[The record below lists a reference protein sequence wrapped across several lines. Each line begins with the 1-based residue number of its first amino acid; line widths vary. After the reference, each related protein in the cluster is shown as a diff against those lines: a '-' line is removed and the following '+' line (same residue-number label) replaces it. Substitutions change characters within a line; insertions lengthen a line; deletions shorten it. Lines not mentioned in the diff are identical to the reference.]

1 LAQARAPSD
10 SRNPRSRSQ
19 QVRMSDTL
27 SNTTDA
33 NFETDVISS
42 STPVIVDF
50 WATWCAPCK
59 AMVPHLE
66 KIQEDLSG
74 RVKIVK
80 LNVEENQAV
89 PTKYKVLKLPTLL
102 KFQGGKVVD
111 SMVGN
116 PGPRKLRE
124 FIEKGL

>member
-1 LAQARAPSD
+1 
-10 SRNPRSRSQ
+10 
-19 QVRMSDTL
+19 MSDTL

-33 NFETDVISS
+33 NFETDVLTS

-59 AMVPHLE
+59 AMVPHLQ
-66 KIQEDLSG
+66 KIQEELSG

-80 LNVEENQAV
+80 LNVEENQGV
-89 PTKYKVLKLPTLL
+89 PTKYKVIKLPTLL
-102 KFQGGKVVD
+102 KFQNGKVVD
-111 SMVGN
+111 TMLGN

-124 FIEKGL
+124 FIEKGI

>member
-1 LAQARAPSD
+1 
-10 SRNPRSRSQ
+10 
-19 QVRMSDTL
+19 
-27 SNTTDA
+27 
-33 NFETDVISS
+33 
-42 STPVIVDF
+42 
-50 WATWCAPCK
+50 
-59 AMVPHLE
+59 MVPHLE

-111 SMVGN
+111 YGVFNIDADSN
-116 PGPRKLRE
+116 AH
-124 FIEKGL
+124 

>member
-1 LAQARAPSD
+1 
-10 SRNPRSRSQ
+10 
-19 QVRMSDTL
+19 MSDTL
-27 SNTTDA
+27 SITTDA
-33 NFETDVISS
+33 NFDTDVLAA

-50 WATWCAPCK
+50 WATYCQPCK

-66 KIQEDLSG
+66 KIQDDNAG
-74 RVKIVK
+74 RLKIVK

-89 PTKYKVLKLPTLL
+89 ATKYKVLKLPTLL

-111 SMVGN
+111 TLAGN

-124 FIEKGL
+124 FIEKGI

>member
-1 LAQARAPSD
+1 
-10 SRNPRSRSQ
+10 
-19 QVRMSDTL
+19 MSETL
-27 SNTTDA
+27 STTSDG
-33 NFETDVISS
+33 NFETDVMTS

-59 AMVPHLE
+59 AMVPHLQ

-80 LNVEENQAV
+80 LNVEENQGI
-89 PTKYKVLKLPTLL
+89 PTKYKVIKLPTLL
-102 KFQGGKVVD
+102 KFQNGKVVD
-111 SMVGN
+111 TMLGN

-124 FIEKGL
+124 FIEKGI

>member
-1 LAQARAPSD
+1 
-10 SRNPRSRSQ
+10 
-19 QVRMSDTL
+19 MSDTL
-27 SNTTDA
+27 NSTNDA
-33 NFETDVISS
+33 NFETDVIGS

-59 AMVPHLE
+59 AMVPHLQ

-80 LNVEENQAV
+80 FNVEENQKV

-102 KFQGGKVVD
+102 KFQNGQVVD
-111 SMVGN
+111 TMVGN

-124 FIEKGL
+124 FIEKGV

>member
-1 LAQARAPSD
+1 MAG
-10 SRNPRSRSQ
+10 N
-19 QVRMSDTL
+19 L
-27 SNTTDA
+27 STTTDA
-33 NFETDVISS
+33 NFQTDVLDA

-50 WATWCAPCK
+50 WATYCAPCK
-59 AMVPHLE
+59 AMEPHLQ
-66 KIQEDLSG
+66 KIQEDLTG

-80 LNVEENQAV
+80 FNVEESQGV

-111 SMVGN
+111 TMVGN

-124 FIEKGL
+124 FVEKGL

>member
-1 LAQARAPSD
+1 
-10 SRNPRSRSQ
+10 
-19 QVRMSDTL
+19 MSDTL

-59 AMVPHLE
+59 AMVPHLQ

-80 LNVEENQAV
+80 LNVEENTGV
-89 PTKYKVLKLPTLL
+89 PTKYKVIKLPTLL
-102 KFQGGKVVD
+102 KFQGGQVVD
-111 SMVGN
+111 TMLGN

-124 FIEKGL
+124 FIENGL

>member
-1 LAQARAPSD
+1 
-10 SRNPRSRSQ
+10 
-19 QVRMSDTL
+19 MSDTL
-27 SNTTDA
+27 NSTTDA
-33 NFETDVISS
+33 NFDTDVLNA

-50 WATWCAPCK
+50 WATWCGPCK
-59 AMVPHLE
+59 AMVPHLQ
-66 KIQEDLSG
+66 KIQDDLGG

-80 LNVEENQAV
+80 LNVEENQGV

-111 SMVGN
+111 TLAGN

>member
-1 LAQARAPSD
+1 
-10 SRNPRSRSQ
+10 
-19 QVRMSDTL
+19 MSDTL
-27 SNTTDA
+27 STTTDT
-33 NFETDVISS
+33 NFETDVLNS

-59 AMVPHLE
+59 AMVPHLQ

-80 LNVEENQAV
+80 LNVEENQGI
-89 PTKYKVLKLPTLL
+89 PTKYKVIKLPTLL
-102 KFQGGKVVD
+102 KFQNGKVVD
-111 SMVGN
+111 TMLGN

-124 FIEKGL
+124 FIEKGI